1 MLDQFTPCQLDR
13 LSESQSRNEHDKKQQ
28 NRDEKIEVNTDGKL
42 ERGSIEPTVYNGS
55 LPRIE
60 SMADQ
65 RGGGGGHGYTSAS
78 LTKPPRGSDRSPL
91 GSWGSVLE
99 SSGDA
104 SVRAKRETNGRAA
117 AQVGNLFIRG
127 RLVGLV
133 CRRLGRLRPAGAHA
147 ASLGS
152 RLPPCHSTA

>member
-60 SMADQ
+60 SVADQ
-65 RGGGGGHGYTSAS
+65 GGGETRLYLGVVDEAAEGFALGQ
-78 LTKPPRGSDRSPL
+78 LGFGS
-91 GSWGSVLE
+91 GE
-99 SSGDA
+99 
-104 SVRAKRETNGRAA
+104 
-117 AQVGNLFIRG
+117 
-127 RLVGLV
+127 
-133 CRRLGRLRPAGAHA
+133 LR
-147 ASLGS
+147 
-152 RLPPCHSTA
+152 